1 MCSFNSNV
9 NALQLDHNK
18 LQMAVTQ
25 YDFIQNKM
33 QKSLFNKQLILTN
46 RPTPA

>member
-25 YDFIQNKM
+25 YDFIQNKI
-33 QKSLFNKQLILTN
+33 QKSLFNKQLILTK